1 MAKELPYF
9 QFEPAEYLTR
19 DISFCSLS
27 AQGLFIN
34 VCAYYWQRQCELTR
48 TQFLRRLNHEKEL
61 NELVQEGIID
71 LIDDTIKIK
80 FLDVQFCKATSLSKT
95 NSSNGSK
102 GGRPKKENP
111 TESESKA
118 NQNPTESESES
129 ESKGIREEKI
139 KENEIKT
146 PPTPKGEVIIWNDLI
161 TFFNNTFEKKSKVVP
176 EAVQKKYNQRL
187 KEGYLKTDISKA
199 MVNASKD
206 SYHIETGFKHLT
218 LEFFSRPDKLDKFC
232 SINPEPIKR
241 TFTPMH
247 NILDHD

>member
-1 MAKELPYF
+1 MANRIL
-9 QFEPAEYLTR
+9 R
-19 DISFCSLS
+19 DWTFSE
-27 AQGLFIN
+27 N
-34 VCAYYWQRQCELTR
+34 
-48 TQFLRRLNHEKEL
+48 
-61 NELVQEGIID
+61 ID
-71 LIDDTIKIK
+71 LLSYEAESFFTRLIMKADDYGRFHATEKLLKAALYPLRDVPLKTIAKMLTECVNVGVVFCYEVNGKLYLEIPNFGQRLRQMNSRFPEPLPIDRSPLTVDR
-80 FLDVQFCKATSLSKT
+80 QPPPE
-95 NSSNGSK
+95 
-102 GGRPKKENP
+102 GRKEVETEVEGKKLE
-111 TESESKA
+111 
-118 NQNPTESESES
+118 
-129 ESKGIREEKI
+129 
-139 KENEIKT
+139 T

-161 TFFNNTFEKKSKVVP
+161 TFFNNTFKKKSKVVP